1 MVRFRT
7 AGAVL
12 VLVIGLVLASV
23 PVAQAQ
29 SGGET
34 PEATEI
40 GVTPTEIKVAVIAD
54 VDNPLAPGLFKGV
67 VDGAEAGAR
76 YLNSKAG
83 GGGLAGRKV
92 VIDFIDSRLSA
103 TDARNAMI
111 KACTS
116 DFAVVGTAA
125 LFLPT
130 IDDAVGCVDQAG
142 RTTGLPDY
150 PGIAQTTEG
159 CAPIAFPINP
169 PFLVCDTADES
180 PPTYQSS
187 NGAFRYLQRKN
198 GKDLHGA
205 MIYGADTKDSQILGQ
220 VLIDA
225 AVAAGIE
232 PDQNLGISA
241 RALQAAYTPIVQR
254 MQDDGSNF
262 AYTTSTASSAIS
274 LMKEA
279 KLQGINPADTVFACT
294 TACYDQSVLDSADT
308 EGLYVPLNFLPF
320 EEARYNKT
328 LRRFLKYVGD
338 DASGFAVYGWV
349 GMLLL
354 AEAVNK
360 VVADQGVNGLTRE
373 RLLDATKTITA
384 FDAGGMLGT
393 VNIGDKVSS
402 PCTMLARV
410 ENGKF
415 VRVWPSKKGT
425 FDCNPES
432 YVLLEGNAIAD
443 R

>member
-1 MVRFRT
+1 
-7 AGAVL
+7 
-12 VLVIGLVLASV
+12 
-23 PVAQAQ
+23 
-29 SGGET
+29 
-34 PEATEI
+34 
-40 GVTPTEIKVAVIAD
+40 
-54 VDNPLAPGLFKGV
+54 
-67 VDGAEAGAR
+67 
-76 YLNSKAG
+76 
-83 GGGLAGRKV
+83 
-92 VIDFIDSRLSA
+92 
-103 TDARNAMI
+103 
-111 KACTS
+111 
-116 DFAVVGTAA
+116 
-125 LFLPT
+125 
-130 IDDAVGCVDQAG
+130 
-142 RTTGLPDY
+142 
-150 PGIAQTTEG
+150 
-159 CAPIAFPINP
+159 
-169 PFLVCDTADES
+169 
-180 PPTYQSS
+180 
-187 NGAFRYLQRKN
+187 
-198 GKDLHGA
+198 
-205 MIYGADTKDSQILGQ
+205 
-220 VLIDA
+220 
-225 AVAAGIE
+225 
-232 PDQNLGISA
+232 
-241 RALQAAYTPIVQR
+241 

-294 TACYDQSVLDSADT
+294 TACYDQSVLDSVDT